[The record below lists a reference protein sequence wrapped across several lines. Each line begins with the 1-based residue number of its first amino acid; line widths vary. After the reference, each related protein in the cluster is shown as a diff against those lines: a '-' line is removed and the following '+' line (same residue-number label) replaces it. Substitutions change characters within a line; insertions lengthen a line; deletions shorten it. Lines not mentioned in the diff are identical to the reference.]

1 MAYRLWGLFAC
12 RLALAACLL
21 TACLLAAPP
30 ARAVGPDWTV
40 LDEDPD
46 YRQARRWIEE
56 KNFAPAIEKLTA
68 LLITKPDSPVL
79 LNWIAYSHRKLKNY
93 PVSKQYYDAALRYDP
108 TFLPALEYQG
118 EWFIETGDMASAKAN
133 LAKLA
138 QLCGRCH
145 EWQDLNQAI
154 GKAEGK

>member
-1 MAYRLWGLFAC
+1 MRGR
-12 RLALAACLL
+12 RLAA
-21 TACLLAAPP
+21 TIFGLLATAQ
-30 ARAVGPDWTV
+30 AALAVGPDWTY

-56 KNFAPAIEKLTA
+56 KSYAPAIEKLMA
-68 LLITKPDSPVL
+68 LLNRQPNSPVL

-93 PVSKQYYDAALRYDP
+93 PVSKQFYDAALLRDP

-133 LAKLA
+133 LARLA
-138 QLCGRCH
+138 TLCGRCH
-145 EWQDLNQAI
+145 EWQDLNEAI
-154 GKAEGK
+154 TKAESK